1 MGERVTVGVADDLGG
16 IGVAGKV
23 TLASG
28 IAPGA
33 FGIPVPSLHKEFGI
47 LAVRDLSP
55 SRGEDLLDGFRL
67 EEGIGG
73 VAGNAVNGRTERV
86 KRAKRICDMAGSGVD
101 ADGLRGELWRGKKDR
116 KQKQRNDE

>member
-86 KRAKRICDMAGSGVD
+86 KRAERICDMAGSGVN
-101 ADGLRGELWRGKKDR
+101 ETGKIFI
-116 KQKQRNDE
+116 